1 MTMLI
6 VCNSTMTLVRPVCII
21 ISTISIITMTSIL
34 CGRGTAAGSLRTK
47 QGQELSGLSS
57 EARQT

>member
-21 ISTISIITMTSIL
+21 MSTINIITMTSIL
-34 CGRGTAAGSLRTK
+34 CGRGTAAGSLRAK
-47 QGQELSGLSS
+47 QGQELPK
-57 EARQT
+57 